1 MMTFEEFKNL
11 ALNPPKTNEPAI
23 FRLKVLHIGG
33 LPEHR
38 KTHYPKYKVYEHS
51 TYIFKSVEDAEKVI
65 FSLSEKEDSNIYA
78 FYLYEIPFERAMF
91 EELNCLSC
99 RAYDSNGKL
108 VEQTRCSGMWDEKP
122 DEKYSKFRGRP
133 ANNVRFK
140 KGDIVEVYD
149 GRDEVQLAVIVSI
162 PVDIEWSWNYRI
174 RCIEGMKKD
183 CPEEELTDTVI
194 EKYFRHDM
202 GDDCY
207 IVIDG
212 PGYYYHSHINSIY
225 VFKPLFPI
233 RSHIRHRFERYYN
246 SLLEEDKKLQNQK
259 NNNDETCD

>member
-1 MMTFEEFKNL
+1 MN
-11 ALNPPKTNEPAI
+11 
-23 FRLKVLHIGG
+23 G
-33 LPEHR
+33 
-38 KTHYPKYKVYEHS
+38 
-51 TYIFKSVEDAEKVI
+51 
-65 FSLSEKEDSNIYA
+65 
-78 FYLYEIPFERAMF
+78 
-91 EELNCLSC
+91 LSC

-140 KGDIVEVYD
+140 KGDIVEVSD